1 MSTRHSFGEIHLD
14 VTAGRERRQAKP
26 DAETPFR
33 IAILGDF
40 SGRANRGFYESG
52 DALARRRPLMIDRDN
67 FDSVLAKIAPQLEL
81 GSGGEGSLCISLRF
95 ADLDDFH
102 PDKLFERVPIFQKLR
117 EMRRKLSDPATF
129 SQTAAELG
137 LVSSEAAPGAAPL
150 PQATPA
156 SAPGHARA
164 PQVRS
169 EDIESVVSGSLLSD
183 MVEATEGRTEKAA
196 ARRPDELTTLVN
208 KIVAPH
214 LVARADPRQ
223 AELVAMIDKA
233 TSAQMAALLHA
244 PDFQALE
251 AAWRTVFLLVRNIET
266 DSRLKLFLIDVS
278 KQELTVDLLAADD
291 LSSTGIYKLL
301 VEKTVGTPGAEPW
314 AVIAGNLTVGPGL
327 EDVKLLA
334 RMAHVAASAGA
345 PFVAGASPALLGCDS
360 VSGLPDPRQ
369 WRNQIPAESAA
380 LWQSLRSAPE
390 ARWVGLALPRF
401 LLRLPYGK
409 DTEPAELF
417 QFEEMPDPN
426 AHEDYL
432 WGNAAQAC
440 ALLLA
445 QTFTEQ
451 GWELRPGSVS
461 EIGGLPLYVY
471 AAEGESRTL
480 PCAEVSLTQS
490 AAEKMLEN
498 GFMPL
503 ASLKE
508 QPTVRLVRFQSIA
521 EPPSALAGRW
531 DSA

>member
-14 VTAGRERRQAKP
+14 VTAGRERSQARP

-40 SGRANRGFYESG
+40 SGRANRGLRESG
-52 DALARRRPLMIDRDN
+52 DALASRRPLMIDRDN

-81 GSGGEGSLCISLRF
+81 ASGGDDGFGISLRF

-102 PDKLFERVPIFQKLR
+102 PAKLFERVPIFQKLR
-117 EMRRKLSDPATF
+117 EMRQKLSDPATF
-129 SQTAAELG
+129 SKTAAELG
-137 LVSSEAAPGAAPL
+137 LVSSVGAPGPA
-150 PQATPA
+150 PQAQATSPGG
-156 SAPGHARA
+156 PGHAPE

-169 EDIESVVSGSLLSD
+169 EDIESVVSGSLLSE
-183 MVEATEGRTEKAA
+183 MVEATEGRAEKDAP
-196 ARRPDELTTLVN
+196 RRPDEWATLVN

-223 AELVAMIDKA
+223 AELVALIDKA

-251 AAWRTVFLLVRNIET
+251 AAWRAVFLLVRNVET
-266 DSRLKLFLIDVS
+266 DSRLKLFLIDIS
-278 KQELTVDLLAADD
+278 KQELAADLLAAED
-291 LSSTGIYKLL
+291 LISTGMYKLL
-301 VEKTVGTPGAEPW
+301 VEKTVVTPGAEPW
-314 AVIAGNLTVGPGL
+314 AVIAGNLTLGPGL
-327 EDVKLLA
+327 EDIKLLA
-334 RMAHVAASAGA
+334 RMANVAASAGA
-345 PFVAGASPALLGCDS
+345 PFVAGASPALLGCYS

-369 WRNQIPAESAA
+369 WKNQIPGESAA
-380 LWQSLRSAPE
+380 LWQSLRRSPE

-409 DTEPAELF
+409 DTEAVELF
-417 QFEEMPDPN
+417 QFEEMADPS

-432 WGNAAQAC
+432 WGNAAFAC

-445 QTFTEQ
+445 QSFTEQ
-451 GWELRPGSVS
+451 GWELRPGSIS

-471 AAEGESRTL
+471 AVEGEPRTL
-480 PCAEVSLTQS
+480 PCAEVSLTQT
-490 AAEKMLEN
+490 AAEKMMEN

-503 ASLKE
+503 ASLKD
-508 QPTVRLVRFQSIA
+508 QPTVRLVRLQSIA
-521 EPPSALAGRW
+521 DPLSSLAGRW
-531 DSA
+531 SS